1 MTPERQR
8 WWDSLPKEE
17 RKVREQIKFLQE
29 NIKICKTRFDF
40 IWYEFEDTAIQQ
52 KHISFTREEIC
63 RNKYLIKALRKQ
75 IAMSPYR
82 KDTHRVHCPNC
93 WVWIV
98 ECYNEPPYCKYCGQK
113 LRWKKCVD

>member
-1 MTPERQR
+1 MTPERQK

-17 RKVREQIKFLQE
+17 KKIRKGI
-29 NIKICKTRFDF
+29 
-40 IWYEFEDTAIQQ
+40 EDEKEMLSHFKNVLKYSPNKAHY
-52 KHISFTREEIC
+52 KNVISKE
-63 RNKYLIKALRKQ
+63 KSVIKALRKQ
-75 IAMSPYR
+75 IAQYPYR

-113 LRWKKCVD
+113 LRWKK

>member
-8 WWDSLPKEE
+8 WWDSLPAEEKRARRDIKELRTQITWHKIDLNLSCGHE
-17 RKVREQIKFLQE
+17 TEMRKFALRM
-29 NIKICKTRFDF
+29 
-40 IWYEFEDTAIQQ
+40 
-52 KHISFTREEIC
+52 
-63 RNKYLIKALRKQ
+63 NKRIIKALRKQ
-75 IAMSPYR
+75 IAQYPYR

-113 LRWKKCVD
+113 LRWK

>member
-8 WWDSLPKEE
+8 WWNNLPAEE
-17 RKVREQIKFLQE
+17 KCVRSSIEWQQEIIAYNKALMNDEIFCDYDYLKKQI
-29 NIKICKTRFDF
+29 
-40 IWYEFEDTAIQQ
+40 
-52 KHISFTREEIC
+52 REAK
-63 RNKYLIKALRKQ
+63 RAIKALRKQ
-75 IAMSPYR
+75 IAQYPYR

-113 LRWKKCVD
+113 LRWKK

>member
-1 MTPERQR
+1 MTPERQK

-17 RKVREQIKFLQE
+17 KRVRRAIKELRTQIAWHKIGLNSSCGHETEMRKFALRM
-29 NIKICKTRFDF
+29 
-40 IWYEFEDTAIQQ
+40 
-52 KHISFTREEIC
+52 
-63 RNKYLIKALRKQ
+63 NKRIIKALRKE
-75 IAMSPYR
+75 IAQYPYR

-113 LRWKKCVD
+113 LRWRK

>member
-1 MTPERQR
+1 MTPERQK

-17 RKVREQIKFLQE
+17 KRVRLAIKKFETDIKWRKKHFSGGLFY
-29 NIKICKTRFDF
+29 TSD
-40 IWYEFEDTAIQQ
+40 QQ
-52 KHISFTREEIC
+52 KSYIATGKHT
-63 RNKYLIKALRKQ
+63 IKALRKQ
-75 IAMSPYR
+75 IAQYPYR

-113 LRWKKCVD
+113 LRWK